1 MAILTLPSGGH
12 AKLCLGR
19 LQILALMARASA
31 FPLYAVLPSQAAAA
45 QCTVEDNSW
54 TDYAIRYQ
62 TDCSYSVSG
71 DITDFDGIDLV
82 GSSGVELTIGADYTV
97 TGTMYDAIW
106 IAENT
111 GTVAITN
118 YGNLVGVWAG
128 VELAN
133 NAVTPTLYNSGTI
146 AGNSYGIFASESTV
160 SITNEGTISGGVK
173 AIYLG
178 LNGNTL
184 NILSG
189 AVFDGVVDYH
199 ETSGNTTTFGSGS
212 YSVPVAYYDS
222 ANNTI
227 ILDNAHQTLAM
238 TDESTSSGTFEV
250 VESAGTAPLPHA
262 VTGYTGS
269 INQVMTSVLGIDI
282 ERPFE
287 GVDLPSGSGALGYAE
302 EKKDTPATAAIK
314 KIADNTAVDKFGNLL
329 WLRAFGGQTYDNGND
344 TTASNYGVAAGIGH
358 QFDFGRFG
366 VLGGIGRMINRS
378 NDGSGKVTGD
388 TGFGGVY
395 LRREMAGLTFDT
407 SLIAGGIHSRSTRE
421 FSGSDD
427 ATGTFNGWYIS
438 PEVAVSKKIALG
450 APGWSVTPAAK
461 LRYTAGFYR
470 GYTETGSSQTSP
482 MTTAP
487 RSLSRPCWKP
497 S

>member
-1 MAILTLPSGGH
+1 
-12 AKLCLGR
+12 
-19 LQILALMARASA
+19 
-31 FPLYAVLPSQAAAA
+31 
-45 QCTVEDNSW
+45 
-54 TDYAIRYQ
+54 
-62 TDCSYSVSG
+62 
-71 DITDFDGIDLV
+71 
-82 GSSGVELTIGADYTV
+82 
-97 TGTMYDAIW
+97 
-106 IAENT
+106 
-111 GTVAITN
+111 
-118 YGNLVGVWAG
+118 
-128 VELAN
+128 
-133 NAVTPTLYNSGTI
+133 
-146 AGNSYGIFASESTV
+146 
-160 SITNEGTISGGVK
+160 
-173 AIYLG
+173 
-178 LNGNTL
+178 
-184 NILSG
+184 
-189 AVFDGVVDYH
+189 
-199 ETSGNTTTFGSGS
+199 
-212 YSVPVAYYDS
+212 
-222 ANNTI
+222 
-227 ILDNAHQTLAM
+227 
-238 TDESTSSGTFEV
+238 
-250 VESAGTAPLPHA
+250 
-262 VTGYTGS
+262 
-269 INQVMTSVLGIDI
+269 MTSVLGIDI